1 MPYSFNYSNWD
12 GSQHVLDLDAESLLD
27 AMSDDLLEEGDL
39 LRALQRLFRKGAQD
53 QNGQQMPG
61 LQDLLQQLRHRRQQQ
76 LQKSNLGDTLKDVRE
91 KLQDIQKT
99 ERQGID
105 TKLADGRQRAEQG
118 EIPEQLEKTMQ
129 RMAHEHQR
137 QLDEL
142 PEDVPGQVQRLQNYD
157 FMDPNARQMFQEL
170 MEQLRQQVMQ
180 QQFQGMQQSL
190 QKMNPEDLRT
200 VKDMLRDL
208 NQMLEEKARGGE
220 PNFSGFMD
228 KWGQFFPGVKSLD
241 ELVEQL
247 QQKQAQMQS
256 MLDSMSSGQRGEL
269 MQLMQS
275 LVQDPGLRNELATLA
290 ANLEEARPMD
300 ELRRRYPFRGEE
312 SLNLEQATQVMQ
324 DLQEMDRLERQMR
337 DAIDAADPSAIDRD
351 MLTRQLGEE
360 AKEQLDQLEQVT
372 KLLEEAGLV
381 ERHGDQ
387 LELTPRAIRKIG
399 QKALRDIFQH
409 LARDR
414 FGNHEADHR
423 GRGGDRS
430 DDTKPYEF
438 GDSFL
443 LDLRATLQNS
453 LVRNGPGTPVH
464 LSPHDFE
471 VYRTEQLNQSSTV
484 LLLDLSRSMIYRGCF
499 LAAKKVALALHS
511 LIKSQYP
518 RDNLYLV
525 TFSLYARQ
533 IQPQQLTALRWSEWE
548 YGTNLQ
554 DGLMH
559 ARKLLARHK
568 GGTRQ
573 IVVITD
579 GEPTAYWEPGQSTPV
594 FSYPPTPRTLQQTLL
609 EVTRCTREG
618 LRINTFML
626 ERSYGL
632 MRFVDDI
639 TRINRGRAFFAD
651 PERLGDYIL
660 VDYLQQKSKRIA
672 S

>member
-1 MPYSFNYSNWD
+1 MPHAYSYSFWD
-12 GSQHVLDLDAESLLD
+12 GSQHVLDLDAESLLE

-39 LRALQRLFRKGAQD
+39 LRALQRLFRQGAQNQD
-53 QNGQQMPG
+53 GQRMPG
-61 LQDLLQQLRHRRQQQ
+61 LQDLLQQLRQKRQQQ
-76 LQKSNLGDTLKDVRE
+76 LQHSNLGDTLKDIRE
-91 KLQDIQKT
+91 KLEQIQKT
-99 ERQGID
+99 ERAGID
-105 TKLADGRQRAEQG
+105 RKVEDGKDKVQRG
-118 EIPEQLEKTMQ
+118 EIPEQLQRTME
-129 RMAHEHQR
+129 RMAQEHR
-137 QLDEL
+137 EQLDQL
-142 PEDVPGQVQRLQNYD
+142 PKDVPGQIQGLQDYD

-170 MEQLRQQVMQ
+170 MEQLRQQIMQ
-180 QQFQGMQQSL
+180 QQFQGMQQAL
-190 QKMNPEDLRT
+190 QSMTPEDLRMI
-200 VKDMLRDL
+200 KDMLRDL
-208 NQMLEEKARGGE
+208 NQMLDEKARGGE
-220 PNFSGFMD
+220 PDFSSFMD
-228 KWGQFFPGVKSLD
+228 KWGQFFPGVNSLD
-241 ELVEQL
+241 ELIEQL
-247 QQKQAQMQS
+247 QQRQAQMQS
-256 MLDSMSSGQRGEL
+256 MLDSMSAEQRREL

-275 LVQDPGLRNELATLA
+275 LVQDPGLRNQLAMLA
-290 ANLEEARPMD
+290 ANLEELRPMD
-300 ELRRRYPFRGEE
+300 DLRRRYPFRGEE
-312 SLNLEQATQVMQ
+312 SLSLDEAMQVMQ

-337 DAIDAADPSAIDRD
+337 EAIDTADPNGVDRD
-351 MLTRQLGEE
+351 MLARQLGED
-360 AKEQLDQLEQVT
+360 AADQLDQLERIT

-381 ERHGDQ
+381 ERRGDQ

-414 FGNHEADHR
+414 FGNHETDHR
-423 GRGGDRS
+423 GHGGDRG
-430 DDTKPYEF
+430 DDTKQYEF
-438 GDSFL
+438 GDPFL
-443 LDLRATLQNS
+443 LDLRGTLQNS
-453 LVRNGPGTPVH
+453 LVRNGVGTPVR
-464 LSPHDFE
+464 LSPSDFE
-471 VYRTEQLNQSSTV
+471 VYRTEQMNQASTV

-511 LIKSQYP
+511 LIKSQFP

-579 GEPTAYWEPGQSTPV
+579 GEPTAYWEPGHSTPV

-609 EVTRCTREG
+609 EVGRCTREG

-660 VDYLQQKSKRIA
+660 VDYLQSKSKRIA

>member
-1 MPYSFNYSNWD
+1 MPHSFSYSLWD
-12 GSQHVLDLDAESLLD
+12 GSQHVLDLDAESLLE

-39 LRALQRLFRKGAQD
+39 WRALQRLFRQGAQNQD
-53 QNGQQMPG
+53 GQKMPG
-61 LQDLLQQLRHRRQQQ
+61 LQDLLQQLRQRRQQQ
-76 LQKSNLGDTLKDVRE
+76 LQRSNLGDTLKDVRE
-91 KLQDIQKT
+91 KLQEIQNT
-99 ERQGID
+99 ERQGIERKVD
-105 TKLADGRQRAEQG
+105 DGKDRAERG
-118 EIPEQLEKTMQ
+118 EIPEQLQKTME
-129 RMAHEHQR
+129 RMAQEHR
-137 QLDEL
+137 EQLDQL
-142 PEDVPGQVQRLQNYD
+142 PEDVPGQISGLQNYD

-170 MEQLRQQVMQ
+170 MEQLRQQIMQ
-180 QQFQGMQQSL
+180 QQFQGMQQALES
-190 QKMNPEDLRT
+190 MTPEDLRT
-200 VKDMLRDL
+200 VREMLQDL
-208 NQMLEEKARGGE
+208 NAMLEEKARGGE
-220 PNFSGFMD
+220 PDFQGFMD
-228 KWGQFFPGVKSLD
+228 KWGQFFPGVNSLD
-241 ELVEQL
+241 ELIEQL
-247 QQKQAQMQS
+247 QQRQAQMQS
-256 MLDSMSSGQRGEL
+256 MLDSMSGEQRREL
-269 MQLMQS
+269 MQMMQS
-275 LVQDPGLRNELATLA
+275 LIQDPNLRNQLAMLA
-290 ANLEEARPMD
+290 ANLEELRPMD
-300 ELRRRYPFRGEE
+300 DLRRRYPFRGED
-312 SLNLEQATQVMQ
+312 SMNLEEAMQVMQ

-337 DAIDAADPSAIDRD
+337 EAIDTADPNGIDRELLEKQLGEDAAD
-351 MLTRQLGEE
+351 
-360 AKEQLDQLEQVT
+360 QLDQLEQIT

-381 ERHGDQ
+381 ERRGDQ

-414 FGNHEADHR
+414 FGNHENDRR

-438 GDSFL
+438 GDPFL
-443 LDLRATLQNS
+443 LDLRGTLQNS
-453 LVRNGPGTPVH
+453 LVRGGVGTPVK
-464 LSPHDFE
+464 LSASDFE
-471 VYRTEQLNQSSTV
+471 VYRTEQMNQASTV

-511 LIKSQYP
+511 LIKSQFP

-579 GEPTAYWEPGQSTPV
+579 GEPTAYWEPGHSTPV

-609 EVTRCTREG
+609 EVGRCTREG

-660 VDYLQQKSKRIA
+660 VDYLQSKSKRIA

>member
-1 MPYSFNYSNWD
+1 MPHLFSYGAWD
-12 GSQHVLDLDAESLLD
+12 GTQHVLDVDAESLLD

-39 LRALQRLFRKGAQD
+39 WRALQRLFRQGTQNQD
-53 QNGQQMPG
+53 GQRMPG
-61 LQDLLQQLRHRRQQQ
+61 LQDMLQQLRQRRQQQ
-76 LQKSNLGDTLKDVRE
+76 LQQSNLNDALKDIRE
-91 KLQDIQKT
+91 KLQEIQQT
-99 ERQGID
+99 ERQGIEN
-105 TKLADGRQRAEQG
+105 KVSDGHQRAEKG
-118 EIPEQLEKTMQ
+118 EIPEQLQKTME
-129 RMAHEHQR
+129 RMAEEHR
-137 QLDEL
+137 QKLDEL
-142 PEDVPGQVQRLQNYD
+142 PPDVPGQIQGLQNYD

-180 QQFQGMQQSL
+180 QQFQGMQQGL
-190 QKMNPEDLRT
+190 QNMTAEDLRT
-200 VKDMLRDL
+200 IKDMLKDL
-208 NQMLEEKARGGE
+208 NQMLDEKGRGGE
-220 PNFSGFMD
+220 PDFSGFMD

-241 ELVEQL
+241 ELIEQL
-247 QQKQAQMQS
+247 QQRQAQMQS
-256 MLDSMSSGQRGEL
+256 MLDSMSGEQRREL
-269 MQLMQS
+269 MDLMQS
-275 LVQDPGLRNELATLA
+275 LVQDPGLRNELAALVD
-290 ANLEEARPMD
+290 NLEELRPMD
-300 ELRRRYPFRGEE
+300 DLRRRYPFRGED
-312 SLNLEQATQVMQ
+312 SLNLEQAMQVMQ

-337 DAIDAADPSAIDRD
+337 EAIDTADPATIDRE
-351 MLTRQLGEE
+351 MLARQLGED
-360 AKEQLDQLEQVT
+360 AKEQLEQLDQIT

-414 FGNHEADHR
+414 FGNHETDQR
-423 GRGGDRS
+423 GGGGDRS
-430 DDTKPYEF
+430 DDTKAYEF

-443 LDLRATLQNS
+443 LDMRSTLQNS
-453 LVRNGPGTPVH
+453 LVRNGPGTPVR
-464 LSPHDFE
+464 LVPQDFE
-471 VYRTEQLNQSSTV
+471 VYRTEQLN
-484 LLLDLSRSMIYRGCF
+484 RSMIYRGCF

-511 LIKSQYP
+511 LIRSQFP

-579 GEPTAYWEPGQSTPV
+579 GEPTAYWEPGHSTPV

-609 EVTRCTREG
+609 EVGRCTREG

-660 VDYLQQKSKRIA
+660 VDYLNQKSKRIA

>member
-1 MPYSFNYSNWD
+1 MPHAYSYSLWD
-12 GSQHVLDLDAESLLD
+12 GSQHVLDLDAESLLE

-39 LRALQRLFRKGAQD
+39 LRALQRLFRQGAQNQD
-53 QNGQQMPG
+53 GQRMPG
-61 LQDLLQQLRHRRQQQ
+61 LQDLLQQLRQKRQQQ
-76 LQKSNLGDTLKDVRE
+76 LQHSNLGDTLKDIRE
-91 KLQDIQKT
+91 KLEQIQKT
-99 ERQGID
+99 ERAGID
-105 TKLADGRQRAEQG
+105 RKVDDGKDKVQRG
-118 EIPEQLEKTMQ
+118 DIPEQLQRTME
-129 RMAHEHQR
+129 RMAQEHR
-137 QLDEL
+137 EQLDQL
-142 PEDVPGQVQRLQNYD
+142 PKDVPGQIQGLQDYD

-170 MEQLRQQVMQ
+170 MEQLRQQIMQ
-180 QQFQGMQQSL
+180 QQFQGMQQAL
-190 QKMNPEDLRT
+190 QSMTPEDLRMI
-200 VKDMLRDL
+200 KDMLRDL
-208 NQMLEEKARGGE
+208 NQMLDEKARGGE
-220 PNFSGFMD
+220 PDFSSFMD
-228 KWGQFFPGVKSLD
+228 KWGQFFPGVNSLD
-241 ELVEQL
+241 ELIEQL
-247 QQKQAQMQS
+247 QQRQAQMQS
-256 MLDSMSSGQRGEL
+256 MLDSMSAEQRREL

-275 LVQDPGLRNELATLA
+275 LVQDPGLRNQLAMLA
-290 ANLEEARPMD
+290 ANLEELRPMD
-300 ELRRRYPFRGEE
+300 DLRRRYPFRGEE
-312 SLNLEQATQVMQ
+312 SLSLDEAMQVMQ

-337 DAIDAADPSAIDRD
+337 EAIDTADPNGVDRD
-351 MLTRQLGEE
+351 MLARQLGED
-360 AKEQLDQLEQVT
+360 AADQLDQLERIT

-381 ERHGDQ
+381 ERRGDQ

-414 FGNHEADHR
+414 FGNHETDHR
-423 GRGGDRS
+423 GRGGDRG
-430 DDTKPYEF
+430 DDTKQYEF
-438 GDSFL
+438 GDPFL
-443 LDLRATLQNS
+443 LDLRGTLQNS
-453 LVRNGPGTPVH
+453 LVRNGVGTPVR
-464 LSPHDFE
+464 LSPSDFE
-471 VYRTEQLNQSSTV
+471 VYRTEQMNQASTV

-511 LIKSQYP
+511 LIKSQFP

-579 GEPTAYWEPGQSTPV
+579 GEPTAYWEPGHSTPV

-609 EVTRCTREG
+609 EVGRCTREG

-660 VDYLQQKSKRIA
+660 VDYLQSKSKRIA

>member
-1 MPYSFNYSNWD
+1 MSHAYSYSFWD
-12 GSQHVLDLDAESLLD
+12 GSQHVLDLDAESLLE

-39 LRALQRLFRKGAQD
+39 LRALQRLFRQGAQNQD
-53 QNGQQMPG
+53 GQRMPG
-61 LQDLLQQLRHRRQQQ
+61 LQDLLQQLRQKRQQQ
-76 LQKSNLGDTLKDVRE
+76 LQHSNLGDTLKDIRE
-91 KLQDIQKT
+91 KLEQIQKT
-99 ERQGID
+99 ERAGID
-105 TKLADGRQRAEQG
+105 RKVDDGKDKVQRG
-118 EIPEQLEKTMQ
+118 EIPEQLQRTME
-129 RMAHEHQR
+129 RMAQEHR
-137 QLDEL
+137 EQLDQL
-142 PEDVPGQVQRLQNYD
+142 PKDVPGQIQGLQDYD

-170 MEQLRQQVMQ
+170 MEQLRQQIMQ
-180 QQFQGMQQSL
+180 QQFQGMQQAL
-190 QKMNPEDLRT
+190 QSMTPEDLRMI
-200 VKDMLRDL
+200 KDMLRDL
-208 NQMLEEKARGGE
+208 NQMLDEKARGGE
-220 PNFSGFMD
+220 PDFSSFMD
-228 KWGQFFPGVKSLD
+228 KWGQFFPGVNSLD
-241 ELVEQL
+241 ELIEQL
-247 QQKQAQMQS
+247 QQRQAQMQS
-256 MLDSMSSGQRGEL
+256 MLDSMSGEQRREL

-275 LVQDPGLRNELATLA
+275 LVQDPGLRNQLAMLA
-290 ANLEEARPMD
+290 ANLEELRPMD
-300 ELRRRYPFRGEE
+300 DLRRRYPFRGEE
-312 SLNLEQATQVMQ
+312 SLSLDEAMQVMQ

-337 DAIDAADPSAIDRD
+337 EAIDTADPNGVDRD
-351 MLTRQLGEE
+351 MLARQLGED
-360 AKEQLDQLEQVT
+360 AADKLDQLERIT

-381 ERHGDQ
+381 ERRGDQ

-414 FGNHEADHR
+414 FGNHETDHR
-423 GRGGDRS
+423 GHGGDRG
-430 DDTKPYEF
+430 DDTKQYEF
-438 GDSFL
+438 GDPFL
-443 LDLRATLQNS
+443 LDLRGTLQNS
-453 LVRNGPGTPVH
+453 LVRNGVGTPVR
-464 LSPHDFE
+464 LSPSDFE
-471 VYRTEQLNQSSTV
+471 VYRTEQMNQASTV

-511 LIKSQYP
+511 LIKSQFP

-579 GEPTAYWEPGQSTPV
+579 GEPTAYWEPGHSTPV

-609 EVTRCTREG
+609 EVGRCTREG

-660 VDYLQQKSKRIA
+660 VDYLQSKSKRIA

>member
-1 MPYSFNYSNWD
+1 MPHAFSYSFWD
-12 GSQHVLDLDAESLLD
+12 GSQHVLDLDAESLLE

-39 LRALQRLFRKGAQD
+39 LRALQRLFRQGAQNQD
-53 QNGQQMPG
+53 GQRMPG
-61 LQDLLQQLRHRRQQQ
+61 LQDLLQQLRQKRQQQ
-76 LQKSNLGDTLKDVRE
+76 LQRSNLGDTLKDVRE
-91 KLQDIQKT
+91 KLEQVQKT

-105 TKLADGRQRAEQG
+105 NKVTDGKDKVQAG
-118 EIPEQLEKTMQ
+118 DIPEQLQ
-129 RMAHEHQR
+129 RTLERLAQEHLD
-137 QLDEL
+137 QLDQL
-142 PEDVPGQVQRLQNYD
+142 PRDVPGQIQGFQNYD

-170 MEQLRQQVMQ
+170 MEQLRQQIMQ
-180 QQFQGMQQSL
+180 QQFQGMQQAL
-190 QKMNPEDLRT
+190 QSMTPEDLRT

-208 NQMLEEKARGGE
+208 NQMLDEKARGGD
-220 PNFSGFMD
+220 PDFSGFMD
-228 KWGQFFPGVKSLD
+228 KWGQFFPGANSLD
-241 ELVEQL
+241 ELIEQL
-247 QQKQAQMQS
+247 QQRQAQMQS
-256 MLDSMSSGQRGEL
+256 MLDSMSGEQRREL

-275 LVQDPGLRNELATLA
+275 LVQDPGLRNQLAMLA
-290 ANLEEARPMD
+290 ANLEELRPMD
-300 ELRRRYPFRGEE
+300 DLRRRYPFRGED
-312 SLNLEQATQVMQ
+312 SLSLDEAMQVMQ

-337 DAIDAADPSAIDRD
+337 EAIDTADPNGVDREMLAKQLGEDAAD
-351 MLTRQLGEE
+351 
-360 AKEQLDQLEQVT
+360 QLDQLERIT

-381 ERHGDQ
+381 ERRGDQ

-414 FGNHEADHR
+414 FGNHETDHR
-423 GRGGDRS
+423 GRGGDRG
-430 DDTKPYEF
+430 DDTKQYEF
-438 GDSFL
+438 GDPFL
-443 LDLRATLQNS
+443 LDLRGTLQNS
-453 LVRNGPGTPVH
+453 LVRNGVGTPVK
-464 LSPHDFE
+464 LSHSDFE
-471 VYRTEQLNQSSTV
+471 VYRTEQMNQASTV

-511 LIKSQYP
+511 LIKSQFP

-579 GEPTAYWEPGQSTPV
+579 GEPTAYWEPGHSTPV

-609 EVTRCTREG
+609 EVGRCTREG

-660 VDYLQQKSKRIA
+660 VDYLQSKSKRIA

>member
-1 MPYSFNYSNWD
+1 VPHSFSYSLWD

-39 LRALQRLFRKGAQD
+39 WRALQRLFRQGAQNQD
-53 QNGQQMPG
+53 GQRMPG
-61 LQDLLQQLRHRRQQQ
+61 LQDLLQQLRQKRQQQ
-76 LQKSNLGDTLKDVRE
+76 LQRSNLGDTLKDIRE
-91 KLQDIQKT
+91 KLQEIQNT
-99 ERQGID
+99 ERGGID
-105 TKLADGRQRAEQG
+105 KKVQEGQEKAKTG
-118 EIPEQLEKTMQ
+118 EIPERLQKTMERMAQEHRDQLE
-129 RMAHEHQR
+129 
-137 QLDEL
+137 QL
-142 PEDVPGQVQRLQNYD
+142 PQDVPGQISGLQNYD

-170 MEQLRQQVMQ
+170 MEQLRQQIMQ
-180 QQFQGMQQSL
+180 QQFQGLQQAL
-190 QKMNPEDLRT
+190 QSMTPD
-200 VKDMLRDL
+200 DMRMIKQMLSDL
-208 NQMLEEKARGGE
+208 NAMLDEKARGGE
-220 PNFSGFMD
+220 PDFQSFKD
-228 KWGQFFPGVKSLD
+228 KWGQFFPGVNSLE
-241 ELVEQL
+241 ELIEQL
-247 QQKQAQMQS
+247 QQRQAQMQS
-256 MLDSMSSGQRGEL
+256 MLDSMSGEQRREL

-275 LVQDPGLRNELATLA
+275 LVQDPGLRNELAQLMN
-290 ANLEEARPMD
+290 NLEELRPMD
-300 ELRRRYPFRGEE
+300 DLRRRYPFRGED
-312 SLNLEQATQVMQ
+312 SLNLEQAMQVMQ

-337 DAIDAADPSAIDRD
+337 EAIDTADPNGIDREA
-351 MLTRQLGEE
+351 LERQMGEE
-360 AKEQLDQLEQVT
+360 AADQLDQLDRIT

-381 ERHGDQ
+381 ERRGDQ

-414 FGNHEADHR
+414 FGNHETDRR
-423 GRGGDRS
+423 GRGGDRG
-430 DDTKPYEF
+430 DDTKAYEF
-438 GDSFL
+438 GDPFL
-443 LDLRATLQNS
+443 LDLRGTLQNS
-453 LVRNGPGTPVH
+453 LVRNGVGTPVK
-464 LSPHDFE
+464 LSHEDFE
-471 VYRTEQLNQSSTV
+471 VYRTEQMNQASTV

-511 LIKSQYP
+511 LIKSQFP

-579 GEPTAYWEPGQSTPV
+579 GEPTAYWEPGHSTPV

-609 EVTRCTREG
+609 EVGRCTREG

-660 VDYLQQKSKRIA
+660 VDYLQSKSKRIA

>member
-1 MPYSFNYSNWD
+1 MSHAYSYSFWD
-12 GSQHVLDLDAESLLD
+12 GSQHVLDLDAESLLE

-39 LRALQRLFRKGAQD
+39 LRALQRLFRQGTQNQD
-53 QNGQQMPG
+53 GQRMPG
-61 LQDLLQQLRHRRQQQ
+61 LQDLLQQLRQKRQQQ
-76 LQKSNLGDTLKDVRE
+76 LQHSNLGDTLKDIRE
-91 KLQDIQKT
+91 KLEQIQKT
-99 ERQGID
+99 ERAGID
-105 TKLADGRQRAEQG
+105 RKVDDGKDKVQRG
-118 EIPEQLEKTMQ
+118 EIPEQLQRTME
-129 RMAHEHQR
+129 RMAQEHR
-137 QLDEL
+137 EQLDQL
-142 PEDVPGQVQRLQNYD
+142 PKDVPGQIQGLQDYD

-170 MEQLRQQVMQ
+170 MEQLRQQIMQ
-180 QQFQGMQQSL
+180 QQFQGMQQAL
-190 QKMNPEDLRT
+190 QSMTPEDLRMI
-200 VKDMLRDL
+200 KDMLRDL
-208 NQMLEEKARGGE
+208 NQMLDEKARGGE
-220 PNFSGFMD
+220 PDFSSFMD
-228 KWGQFFPGVKSLD
+228 KWGQFFPGVNSLD
-241 ELVEQL
+241 ELIEQL
-247 QQKQAQMQS
+247 QQRQAQMQS
-256 MLDSMSSGQRGEL
+256 MLDSMSGEQRREL

-275 LVQDPGLRNELATLA
+275 LVQDPGLRNQLAMLA
-290 ANLEEARPMD
+290 ANLEELRPMD
-300 ELRRRYPFRGEE
+300 DLRRRYPFRGEE
-312 SLNLEQATQVMQ
+312 SLSLDEAMQVMQ

-337 DAIDAADPSAIDRD
+337 EAIDTADPNGVDRD
-351 MLTRQLGEE
+351 MLARQLGED
-360 AKEQLDQLEQVT
+360 AADKLDQLERIT

-381 ERHGDQ
+381 ERRGDQ

-414 FGNHEADHR
+414 FGNHETDHR
-423 GRGGDRS
+423 GHGGDRG
-430 DDTKPYEF
+430 DDTKQYEF
-438 GDSFL
+438 GDPFL
-443 LDLRATLQNS
+443 LDLRGTLQNS
-453 LVRNGPGTPVH
+453 LVRNGVGTPVR
-464 LSPHDFE
+464 LSPSDFE
-471 VYRTEQLNQSSTV
+471 VYRTEQMNQASTV

-511 LIKSQYP
+511 LIKSQFP

-579 GEPTAYWEPGQSTPV
+579 GEPTAYWEPGHSTPV

-609 EVTRCTREG
+609 EVGRCTREG

-660 VDYLQQKSKRIA
+660 VDYLQSKSKRIA

>member
-1 MPYSFNYSNWD
+1 MSNFYRYGAWD
-12 GSQHVLDLDAESLLD
+12 GSQHVLDVDAESLLD

-39 LRALQRLFRKGAQD
+39 WRGLQRLVRQGAPKRE
-53 QNGQQMPG
+53 GEHVPG
-61 LQDLLQQLRHRRQQQ
+61 LQDLLQQLRQKRQQQ
-76 LQKSNLGDTLKDVRE
+76 LQRSSLGDALKDIRE
-91 KLQDIQKT
+91 KLQDIQRT
-99 ERQGID
+99 EREGID
-105 TKLADGRQRAEQG
+105 KKVDDGRQKAESG
-118 EIPEQLEKTMQ
+118 EIPPQLQKTLE
-129 RMAHEHQR
+129 RMAQEHR
-137 QLDEL
+137 DQLDQL
-142 PEDVPGQVQRLQNYD
+142 PQDVPGQIQGFQNYD

-170 MEQLRQQVMQ
+170 MEQLRQQIMQ
-180 QQFQGMQQSL
+180 QQFQGLQQAMQS
-190 QKMNPEDLRT
+190 MTPEDLRAI
-200 VKDMLRDL
+200 KEMLKDL

-220 PNFSGFMD
+220 PDFQSFMD
-228 KWGQFFPGVKSLD
+228 KWGQMFPGVKSLD
-241 ELVEQL
+241 ELIQQL
-247 QQKQAQMQS
+247 QQRQAQMQS
-256 MLDSMSSGQRGEL
+256 M
-269 MQLMQS
+269 QS
-275 LVQDPGLRNELATLA
+275 LIQDPGLRNELAMLA
-290 ANLEEARPMD
+290 ANLEELAPMD
-300 ELRRRYPFRGEE
+300 DLRRRYPFRGEE
-312 SLNLEQATQVMQ
+312 SMNLEQAMQVMQ

-337 DAIDAADPSAIDRD
+337 EAIDTADPQAIDRE
-351 MLTRQLGEE
+351 MLARQLGEQ
-360 AKEQLDQLEQVT
+360 AKEQLDQLDQVT
-372 KLLEEAGLV
+372 RLLEEAGLV
-381 ERHGDQ
+381 ERRGDQ

-430 DDTKPYEF
+430 DETKPYEF
-438 GDSFL
+438 GDPFL
-443 LDLRATLQNS
+443 LDLRGTLTNS
-453 LVRNGPGTPVH
+453 LVRHGVGTPVR
-464 LSPHDFE
+464 LVPSDFE
-471 VYRTEQLNQSSTV
+471 VYRTEQLNQASTV

-511 LIKSQYP
+511 LIKSQFP

-579 GEPTAYWEPGQSTPV
+579 GEPTAYWEPGHSTPV

-609 EVTRCTREG
+609 EVGRCTREG

>member
-1 MPYSFNYSNWD
+1 MRSVRPTALSRAQGGVS
-12 GSQHVLDLDAESLLD
+12 GLRRQLVSSLVTD
-27 AMSDDLLEEGDL
+27 
-39 LRALQRLFRKGAQD
+39 RARTSITGVDSCTRLFFF
-53 QNGQQMPG
+53 N
-61 LQDLLQQLRHRRQQQ
+61 
-76 LQKSNLGDTLKDVRE
+76 DTSTTEIYTLSLHDA
-91 KLQDIQKT
+91 LPIS

-105 TKLADGRQRAEQG
+105 NKVTDGKDRAQRG
-118 EIPEQLEKTMQ
+118 EISEQLQRTME
-129 RMAHEHQR
+129 RMAQEHR
-137 QLDEL
+137 EQLDQL
-142 PEDVPGQVQRLQNYD
+142 PKDVPGQIQGLQDYD

-170 MEQLRQQVMQ
+170 MEQLRQQIMQ
-180 QQFQGMQQSL
+180 QQFKGMQQAL
-190 QKMNPEDLRT
+190 QSMTPEDLRMI
-200 VKDMLRDL
+200 KDMLRDL
-208 NQMLEEKARGGE
+208 NQMLDEKARGGE
-220 PNFSGFMD
+220 PDFSSFMD
-228 KWGQFFPGVKSLD
+228 KWGQFFPGVNSLD
-241 ELVEQL
+241 ELIEQL
-247 QQKQAQMQS
+247 QQRQAQMQS
-256 MLDSMSSGQRGEL
+256 MLDSMSAEQRREL

-275 LVQDPGLRNELATLA
+275 LVQDPGLRNQLAMLA
-290 ANLEEARPMD
+290 ANLEELRPMD
-300 ELRRRYPFRGEE
+300 DLRRRYPFRGEE
-312 SLNLEQATQVMQ
+312 SLSLDEAMQVMQ

-337 DAIDAADPSAIDRD
+337 EAIDTADPNGVDRDMLARQLGEDAADP
-351 MLTRQLGEE
+351 
-360 AKEQLDQLEQVT
+360 LDQLERIT

-381 ERHGDQ
+381 ERRGDQ

-414 FGNHEADHR
+414 FGNHETDHR
-423 GRGGDRS
+423 GHGGDRG
-430 DDTKPYEF
+430 DDTKQYEF
-438 GDSFL
+438 GDPFL
-443 LDLRATLQNS
+443 LDLRGTLQNS
-453 LVRNGPGTPVH
+453 LVRNGVGTPVS
-464 LSPHDFE
+464 LSPSEFE
-471 VYRTEQLNQSSTV
+471 VYRTGEMDQASTV
-484 LLLDLSRSMIYRGCF
+484 LVLVLSRSMIYRGCF

-511 LIKSQYP
+511 LSKSQFP

-579 GEPTAYWEPGQSTPV
+579 GEPTAYWEPGHSTPV

-609 EVTRCTREG
+609 EVGRCTREG

-660 VDYLQQKSKRIA
+660 VDYLQSKSKRIA

>member
-1 MPYSFNYSNWD
+1 VIARFSYTAWD
-12 GSQHVLDLDAESLLD
+12 GSQHVLDVDAESLLE

-39 LRALQRLFRKGAQD
+39 WRALQRLFRQGARSRD
-53 QNGQQMPG
+53 GQRMPG
-61 LQDLLQQLRHRRQQQ
+61 LQDMLQQLRQRRQQQ
-76 LQKSNLGDTLKDVRE
+76 LQRSNLGDTLKDIRE
-91 KLQDIQKT
+91 KLQQIQHT
-99 ERQGID
+99 EREGID
-105 TKLADGRQRAEQG
+105 QKVRDGRDRAQSG
-118 EIPEQLEKTMQ
+118 EVPEQLLKTMERLAQ
-129 RMAHEHQR
+129 EHR
-137 QLDEL
+137 EQLDQL
-142 PEDVPGQVQRLQNYD
+142 PADVPGQIQGLQNYD
-157 FMDPNARQMFQEL
+157 FMDPNARQQFQEL
-170 MEQLRQQVMQ
+170 MEQLRRQIMQ
-180 QQFQGMQQSL
+180 QQFQGLQQAL
-190 QKMNPEDLRT
+190 QSMTPEDMRT
-200 VKDMLRDL
+200 LKQMLRDL
-208 NQMLEEKARGGE
+208 NQMLEERAQGGD
-220 PNFSGFMD
+220 PDFSGFMD
-228 KWGQFFPGVKSLD
+228 KWGQFFPGANSLD
-241 ELVEQL
+241 ELIEQL
-247 QQKQAQMQS
+247 QQRQAQMQS
-256 MLDSMSSGQRGEL
+256 LLDSMSSDQRREL

-275 LVQDPGLRNELATLA
+275 LVQDPGLRNELAMLA
-290 ANLEEARPMD
+290 ANLEELQPMD
-300 ELRRRYPFRGEE
+300 DLRRRYPFRGED
-312 SLNLEQATQVMQ
+312 SLNLEQAMQMMQ

-337 DAIDAADPSAIDRD
+337 EAIDTADPSGIDREA
-351 MLTRQLGEE
+351 LERQLGEQ
-360 AKEQLDQLEQVT
+360 AKDQLDQLDT
-372 KLLEEAGLV
+372 ITRLLEEAGLV
-381 ERHGDQ
+381 ERRGDQ

-414 FGNHEADHR
+414 FGNHETDHR

-430 DDTKPYEF
+430 DDTKAYEF
-438 GDSFL
+438 GDPFL
-443 LDLRATLQNS
+443 LDLRSTLQNA
-453 LVRNGPGTPVH
+453 LFRAGPGTPLRLV
-464 LSPHDFE
+464 PGDFD
-471 VYRTEQLNQSSTV
+471 VYRTEQVNQASTV

-511 LIKSQYP
+511 LIKSQFP

-559 ARKLLARHK
+559 ARKLLSRHK

-579 GEPTAYWEPGQSTPV
+579 GEPTAYWEPGHSTPV

-609 EVTRCTREG
+609 EVGRCTREG

-660 VDYLQQKSKRIA
+660 VDYLAQKTRRVA
-672 S
+672 

>member
-1 MPYSFNYSNWD
+1 LSNAFRYSLWD
-12 GSQHVLDLDAESLLD
+12 GSQRVLDVDAEALLE

-39 LRALQRLFRKGAQD
+39 WRALQRLFRQGAQGRE
-53 QNGQQMPG
+53 GQKLPG
-61 LQDLLQQLRHRRQQQ
+61 LQDLLQQLRQRRQQQ
-76 LQKSNLGDTLKDVRE
+76 LQRSNLGDTLKDIRE
-91 KLQDIQKT
+91 KLAEIQST
-99 ERQGID
+99 EREGID
-105 TKLADGRQRAEQG
+105 RKVDEGRGKAERG
-118 EIPEQLEKTMQ
+118 EIPEQLQKTME
-129 RMAHEHQR
+129 RMAQEHR
-137 QLDEL
+137 AQLDQL
-142 PEDVPGQVQRLQNYD
+142 PPTVPGQIQELQNYD
-157 FMDPNARQMFQEL
+157 FMDPNARQQFQEL

-180 QQFQGMQQSL
+180 QQFQGIQEAL
-190 QKMNPEDLRT
+190 QGMRPEDLRT
-200 VKDMLRDL
+200 MKQMLNDL
-208 NQMLEEKARGGE
+208 NRMLDERARGGD
-220 PNFSGFMD
+220 PDFSEFMER
-228 KWGQFFPGVKSLD
+228 WGQFFPGVKSLD

-247 QQKQAQMQS
+247 QRRQAQMQS
-256 MLDSMSSGQRGEL
+256 MLDSMSAEQRREL
-269 MQLMQS
+269 MQLMQN
-275 LVQDPGLRNELATLA
+275 LVQDPGLRNELHMLA
-290 ANLEEARPMD
+290 ANLEELRPMED
-300 ELRRRYPFRGEE
+300 LRRRYPFRGDD
-312 SLNLEQATQVMQ
+312 SLNLDQAMQVMH

-337 DAIDAADPSAIDRD
+337 EAIDTADPSNIDRD
-351 MLTRQLGEE
+351 ALARQLGDQASE
-360 AKEQLDQLEQVT
+360 QLEQLEQIT
-372 KLLEEAGLV
+372 RLLEEAGLV
-381 ERHGDQ
+381 ERRGEQ

-430 DDTKPYEF
+430 DETKAYEF
-438 GDSFL
+438 GDPFL
-443 LDLRATLQNS
+443 LDLRATLTNS
-453 LVRNGPGTPVH
+453 LVRRGAGTPIR
-464 LSPHDFE
+464 LLPNDFE
-471 VYRTEQLNQSSTV
+471 VYKTEQLNQASTV

-511 LIKSQYP
+511 LIKSQFP

-554 DGLMH
+554 DGLMQ

-579 GEPTAYWEPGQSTPV
+579 GEPTAYWEPGHSQPV
-594 FSYPPTPRTLQQTLL
+594 FSYPPTPRTLTQTLL
-609 EVTRCTREG
+609 EVGRCTREG

-632 MRFVDDI
+632 MHFVDDI

-660 VDYLQQKSKRIA
+660 VDYLQSKSRRVVA
-672 S
+672 

>member
-1 MPYSFNYSNWD
+1 MPHAFSYSLWD
-12 GSQHVLDLDAESLLD
+12 GSQHVLDLDAESLLE

-39 LRALQRLFRKGAQD
+39 WRALQRLFRQGAQN
-53 QNGQQMPG
+53 QEGQKMPG
-61 LQDLLQQLRHRRQQQ
+61 LQDLLQQLRQQRQQQ
-76 LQKSNLGDTLKDVRE
+76 LQRSNLGDTLKDIRE
-91 KLQDIQKT
+91 KLQEIQST

-105 TKLADGRQRAEQG
+105 RKVDDGKDKAERG
-118 EIPEQLEKTMQ
+118 DIPEQLQKTME
-129 RMAHEHQR
+129 RMAQEHR
-137 QLDEL
+137 EQLDQL
-142 PEDVPGQVQRLQNYD
+142 PEDVPGQISGLQNYD

-170 MEQLRQQVMQ
+170 MEQLRQQIMQ
-180 QQFQGMQQSL
+180 QQFQGMQQAL
-190 QKMNPEDLRT
+190 QSMTPEDLRT
-200 VKDMLRDL
+200 VREMLQDL
-208 NQMLEEKARGGE
+208 NAMLEEKARGGE
-220 PNFSGFMD
+220 PDFQGFMD
-228 KWGQFFPGVKSLD
+228 KWGQFFPGVNSLD
-241 ELVEQL
+241 ELIEQL
-247 QQKQAQMQS
+247 QQRQAQMQS
-256 MLDSMSSGQRGEL
+256 MLDSMSGEQRREL
-269 MQLMQS
+269 MQMMQS
-275 LVQDPGLRNELATLA
+275 LVQDPNLRNQLAMLA
-290 ANLEEARPMD
+290 ANLEELRPMD
-300 ELRRRYPFRGEE
+300 DLRRRYPFRGEDSMNFE
-312 SLNLEQATQVMQ
+312 EAMQVMQ

-337 DAIDAADPSAIDRD
+337 EAIDTADPNGIDRELLEKQLGEDAAD
-351 MLTRQLGEE
+351 
-360 AKEQLDQLEQVT
+360 QLDQLERIT

-381 ERHGDQ
+381 ERRGDQ

-414 FGNHEADHR
+414 FGNHETDRR

-430 DDTKPYEF
+430 DDTKAYEF
-438 GDSFL
+438 GDPFL

-453 LVRNGPGTPVH
+453 MVRGGVGTPVK
-464 LSPHDFE
+464 LSASDFE
-471 VYRTEQLNQSSTV
+471 VYRTEQMNQASTV

-511 LIKSQYP
+511 LIKSQFP

-579 GEPTAYWEPGQSTPV
+579 GEPTAYWEPGHSTPV

-609 EVTRCTREG
+609 EVGRCTREG

-660 VDYLQQKSKRIA
+660 VDYLQSKSKRIA

>member
-1 MPYSFNYSNWD
+1 MLISYRAWD
-12 GSQHVLDLDAESLLD
+12 GTQHVLDLDAESLLE

-39 LRALQRLFRKGAQD
+39 WRALQRLFRQGT
-53 QNGQQMPG
+53 QNRDGQRLPG
-61 LQDLLQQLRHRRQQQ
+61 LQDLLQQLRQRRQQQ
-76 LQKSNLGDTLKDVRE
+76 LQRSNLNDTLREIRE
-91 KLQDIQKT
+91 KLREIQQT

-105 TKLADGRQRAEQG
+105 NRVGEGREKVQRG
-118 EIPEQLEKTMQ
+118 EVPEQLQKTME
-129 RMAHEHQR
+129 RMAQAHRE
-137 QLDEL
+137 QLDQL
-142 PEDVPGQVQRLQNYD
+142 PSDVPGQIQGLQNYD

-180 QQFQGMQQSL
+180 QQFQGLQQAMQSL
-190 QKMNPEDLRT
+190 GPEDMQALR
-200 VKDMLRDL
+200 DMLRDL
-208 NQMLEEKARGGE
+208 NQMLDEKARGGE
-220 PNFSGFMD
+220 PDFQSFMD
-228 KWGQFFPGVKSLD
+228 KWGQFFPGVNSLD
-241 ELVEQL
+241 ELIEQL
-247 QQKQAQMQS
+247 QQRQAQMQS
-256 MLDSMSSGQRGEL
+256 MLDSMSGEQRREL
-269 MQLMQS
+269 MQMMQN
-275 LVQDPGLRNELATLA
+275 LVQDPGLRNELAMLA
-290 ANLEEARPMD
+290 ANLEELRPMD

-312 SLNLEQATQVMQ
+312 SLNLDQAMQVMQ
-324 DLQEMDRLERQMR
+324 DLQEMDRLERQIR
-337 DAIDAADPSAIDRD
+337 DAVDTADASTIDRE
-351 MLTRQLGEE
+351 MLARQLGEE
-360 AKEQLDQLEQVT
+360 AKDQLDQLDRIT

-381 ERHGDQ
+381 ERNGDQ

-414 FGNHEADHR
+414 FGNHEIDHR
-423 GRGGDRS
+423 GRGGDRT
-430 DDTKPYEF
+430 DETKGYEY
-438 GDSFL
+438 GDPFL
-443 LDLRATLQNS
+443 LDLRGTLQNS
-453 LVRNGPGTPVH
+453 LFRAGPGTP
-464 LSPHDFE
+464 LRLTPADFE
-471 VYRTEQLNQSSTV
+471 VYRTEQVNQSSTV

-511 LIKSQYP
+511 LIKSQFP

-533 IQPQQLTALRWSEWE
+533 IQPEALTALRWSEWE

-559 ARKLLARHK
+559 ARKLLSRHK

-573 IVVITD
+573 VIVITD
-579 GEPTAYWEPGQSTPV
+579 GEPTAYWEPGHAQPV

-609 EVTRCTREG
+609 EVGRCTREG

-660 VDYLQQKSKRIA
+660 VDYLAQKTKRVA
-672 S
+672 

>member
-1 MPYSFNYSNWD
+1 MPHLFSYGAWD
-12 GSQHVLDLDAESLLD
+12 GSQHVLDLDAESLLE

-39 LRALQRLFRKGAQD
+39 WRALQRLFRQGAQ
-53 QNGQQMPG
+53 NREGQRMPG
-61 LQDLLQQLRHRRQQQ
+61 LQDLLQQLRQQRQQQ
-76 LQKSNLGDTLKDVRE
+76 LQRSNIGDTLKDVRE
-91 KLQDIQKT
+91 KLEQIQQT
-99 ERQGID
+99 ERGGID
-105 TKLADGRQRAEQG
+105 KKVSEGRDKAQTG
-118 EIPEQLEKTMQ
+118 EIPEQLQKTME
-129 RMAHEHQR
+129 RMAQEHLE
-137 QLDEL
+137 QLEQL
-142 PEDVPGQVQRLQNYD
+142 PQDVPGQIQGLQNYD

-170 MEQLRQQVMQ
+170 MEQLRQQIMQ
-180 QQFQGMQQSL
+180 QQFQGMQQALQSL
-190 QKMNPEDLRT
+190 TPEDMRT
-200 VKDMLRDL
+200 AKDMLRDL
-208 NQMLEEKARGGE
+208 NQMLDEKARGGD
-220 PNFSGFMD
+220 PDFSGFMD
-228 KWGQFFPGVKSLD
+228 KWGQFFPGVNSLE
-241 ELVEQL
+241 ELIEQL
-247 QQKQAQMQS
+247 QQRQAQMQS
-256 MLDSMSSGQRGEL
+256 LLDSMSGDQRREL

-275 LVQDPGLRNELATLA
+275 LVQDPGLRNELAMLA
-290 ANLEEARPMD
+290 ANLEELRPMD
-300 ELRRRYPFRGEE
+300 DLRRRYPFRGED
-312 SLNLEQATQVMQ
+312 SMNREQAMQVMQ

-337 DAIDAADPSAIDRD
+337 EAIDTADPNAIDRE
-351 MLTRQLGEE
+351 MLQRQLGED
-360 AKEQLDQLEQVT
+360 AADQLDQLDQIT
-372 KLLEEAGLV
+372 KMLEEAGLV
-381 ERHGDQ
+381 ERRGDQ

-414 FGNHEADHR
+414 FGNHETDRR

-430 DDTKPYEF
+430 DEIKAYEF
-438 GDSFL
+438 GDPFL
-443 LDLRATLQNS
+443 LDLRGTMQNS
-453 LVRNGPGTPVH
+453 MVRNGVGTP
-464 LSPHDFE
+464 LRLAPEDFE
-471 VYRTEQLNQSSTV
+471 VYRTEQLNQASTV

-511 LIKSQYP
+511 LIKTQFP

-579 GEPTAYWEPGQSTPV
+579 GEPTAYWEPGHSTPV
-594 FSYPPTPRTLQQTLL
+594 FSYPPTPKTLQQTLL
-609 EVTRCTREG
+609 EVGRCTREG

-660 VDYLQQKSKRIA
+660 VDYLQSKSKRIA

>member
-1 MPYSFNYSNWD
+1 VAHAFSYSLWD
-12 GSQHVLDLDAESLLD
+12 GSQHVLDLDAESLLE

-39 LRALQRLFRKGAQD
+39 WRALQRLFRQGAQN
-53 QNGQQMPG
+53 QEGQRMPG
-61 LQDLLQQLRHRRQQQ
+61 LQDLLQQLRQKRQQQ
-76 LQKSNLGDTLKDVRE
+76 LQRSNLGDTLKDIRE
-91 KLQDIQKT
+91 KLEEIEKT

-105 TKLADGRQRAEQG
+105 NKVDDGKDKAQRG
-118 EIPEQLEKTMQ
+118 EIPEQLQKTME
-129 RMAHEHQR
+129 RMAQEHR
-137 QLDEL
+137 EQLDQL
-142 PEDVPGQVQRLQNYD
+142 PEDVPGQISGLQNYD

-170 MEQLRQQVMQ
+170 MEQLRQQIMQ
-180 QQFQGMQQSL
+180 QQFQGMQQAL
-190 QKMNPEDLRT
+190 QGMTPEDMRT
-200 VKDMLRDL
+200 VREMLQDL
-208 NQMLEEKARGGE
+208 NAMLEERASGGE
-220 PNFSGFMD
+220 PDFQGFMD

-241 ELVEQL
+241 ELIEQL
-247 QQKQAQMQS
+247 QQRQAQMQS
-256 MLDSMSSGQRGEL
+256 MLDSMSAEQRREL
-269 MQLMQS
+269 MQMMQS
-275 LVQDPGLRNELATLA
+275 LVQDPNLRNQLAMLA
-290 ANLEEARPMD
+290 ANLEELRPMD
-300 ELRRRYPFRGEE
+300 DLRRRYPFRGED
-312 SLNLEQATQVMQ
+312 SMNLEESMQVMQ

-337 DAIDAADPSAIDRD
+337 EAIDTADPNGVDRELLERQLGDDAAD
-351 MLTRQLGEE
+351 
-360 AKEQLDQLEQVT
+360 QLDRLEQIT

-381 ERHGDQ
+381 ERRGDQ

-409 LARDR
+409 LAKDR
-414 FGNHEADHR
+414 FGNHETDHR

-438 GDSFL
+438 GDQFL
-443 LDLRATLQNS
+443 LDLRGTLQNS
-453 LVRNGPGTPVH
+453 LVRGGVGTPVK
-464 LSPHDFE
+464 LAASDFE
-471 VYRTEQLNQSSTV
+471 VYRTEQMNQASTV

-511 LIKSQYP
+511 LIKSQFP

-579 GEPTAYWEPGQSTPV
+579 GEPTAYWEPGHSTPV

-609 EVTRCTREG
+609 EVGRCTREG

-660 VDYLQQKSKRIA
+660 VDYLQSKSRRVA